1 MVKAVYLFFCLGRAR
16 GRAKARA
23 RLGLAWPD
31 AAIYTRIYTCIHGYE
46 GPEVQGGGVHF
57 LAP

>member
-23 RLGLAWPD
+23 RLGLAWPG
-31 AAIYTRIYTCIHGYE
+31 AAIYTRIYTWYH
-46 GPEVQGGGVHF
+46 GPEVQGGGGLRPIF